1 VIYNTTLLPS
11 IFHVEAGAAEVV
23 SQILDTHAI
32 STSRTLILTGRSHSK
47 AVATAVAKTLSGAE
61 MWIVESHSEAEVAR
75 IGAALEAAKSTLMI
89 AIGGGGVID
98 VCKRASKLFGLPCL
112 VIPTVVSNDG
122 LMSPISVLKTSIGR
136 FESLPS
142 AMPLGVIADLD
153 IIMAAPPK
161 YLRASG
167 GDLLSNL
174 SATTDW
180 RHVVNRGD
188 GPKMNDSAF
197 HLSRNSAE
205 SLVHWSNCDL
215 SNPVFVR
222 NLIVAQINSGMAM
235 TIAGTSRP
243 CSGPEH
249 LVSHALDELDL
260 TPDVLH
266 GVQVG
271 SICLFMLY
279 LFGELSAEVLRFANA
294 MELPGLWTDL
304 SPDLEDRLPE
314 ILERTRQVRPER
326 RTLLDEMSDME
337 IMEQLEA
344 FAGRPR
350 PRLRAI

>member
-1 VIYNTTLLPS
+1 
-11 IFHVEAGAAEVV
+11 
-23 SQILDTHAI
+23 
-32 STSRTLILTGRSHSK
+32 
-47 AVATAVAKTLSGAE
+47 
-61 MWIVESHSEAEVAR
+61 
-75 IGAALEAAKSTLMI
+75 
-89 AIGGGGVID
+89 
-98 VCKRASKLFGLPCL
+98 
-112 VIPTVVSNDG
+112 
-122 LMSPISVLKTSIGR
+122 
-136 FESLPS
+136 
-142 AMPLGVIADLD
+142 
-153 IIMAAPPK
+153 
-161 YLRASG
+161 
-167 GDLLSNL
+167 
-174 SATTDW
+174 
-180 RHVVNRGD
+180 
-188 GPKMNDSAF
+188 
-197 HLSRNSAE
+197 
-205 SLVHWSNCDL
+205 
-215 SNPVFVR
+215 VFVR